1 MPPLRSFFSGCP
13 AQKTRAD
20 GRGGRRARQSRKDAG
35 AERADASA
43 AFTVEHAA
51 LEPDSSK
58 PSSVCFFIR

>member
-1 MPPLRSFFSGCP
+1 MHLEDSPNAPPPLLLFWLSSSEQSR
-13 AQKTRAD
+13 Q

-51 LEPDSSK
+51 LEQ
-58 PSSVCFFIR
+58 